1 MMRIWMAA
9 ALALLI
15 APGTGFAQTYPN
27 RPVRMVVP
35 WPAGGVADV
44 AARAVADG
52 MRETLGQPVIVD
64 NRPGASGKIGT
75 EFVARAAPDG
85 YTVLYTN
92 PSNQT
97 APAVVDPKIGFDP
110 VADFTPVALTAR
122 ATYFLVVNAKSPYK
136 TAKELIAAARANP
149 GKMNIANAGIGSV
162 SHFALAMFLT
172 SAHID
177 VVQVVY
183 KGEGPAVN
191 DLLGGALQMMV
202 MTGAKPFVDDGR
214 LRALATMSPKPWFN
228 LPNVPPMAEA
238 ADLPGFSFVGWQGIV
253 GPAQLPAQVR
263 DKLNA
268 AANAALRAPRVHSIF
283 NEAGI
288 LEAGG
293 APQELEQTIKNDVVT
308 FRKVIADAHLTF
320 NQ

>member
-1 MMRIWMAA
+1 MTATVALLMATGA
-9 ALALLI
+9 AL
-15 APGTGFAQTYPN
+15 AQTYPD
-27 RPVRMVVP
+27 RPVRMIVP

-44 AARAVADG
+44 AARVIADG

-75 EFVARAAPDG
+75 EFVARSTPDG
-85 YTVLYTN
+85 YTILYSN

-110 VADFTPVALTAR
+110 VADFTSVALTAR
-122 ATYFLVVNAKSPYK
+122 SSYFLVVNSNAPYK
-136 TAKELIAAARANP
+136 TAKELIAAARAKP
-149 GKMNIANAGIGSV
+149 GQMNIANAGVGSV

-191 DLLGGALQMMV
+191 DLLAGALQMMV

-228 LPNVPPMAEA
+228 LPDVPPMAEA

-253 GPAQLPAQVR
+253 GPAQLPPAVR
-263 DKLNA
+263 DRLNA
-268 AANAALRAPRVHSIF
+268 AANAALRAPRVQSVIT
-283 NEAGI
+283 EAG
-288 LEAGG
+288 LQTAGG
-293 APQELEQTIKNDVVT
+293 APQELEAIVKNDVVT
-308 FRKVIADAHLTF
+308 FRKVITDAHLTF
-320 NQ
+320 TQ

>member
-1 MMRIWMAA
+1 MMRLWITAM
-9 ALALLI
+9 LALLA
-15 APGTGFAQTYPN
+15 APGAAQAQDYPS
-27 RPVRMVVP
+27 RPVRMIVP

-52 MRETLGQPVIVD
+52 MREPLGQPVIVD

-75 EFVARAAPDG
+75 EFVARSAPDG
-85 YTVLYTN
+85 YTLLYTN

-122 ATYFLVVNAKSPYK
+122 ASYFLVVNSKSPYM
-136 TAKELIAAARANP
+136 TAKELIAAARAKP
-149 GKMNIANAGIGSV
+149 GQMNIANAGVGSV

-191 DLLGGALQMMV
+191 DLLAGALQMMV

-253 GPAQLPAQVR
+253 GPARLPAQIR
-263 DKLNA
+263 DRLNA
-268 AANAALRAPRVHSIF
+268 AANAALHAPRVQSVF
-283 NEAGI
+283 SEAGI
-288 LEAGG
+288 QTAGG
-293 APQELEQTIKNDVVT
+293 SPQEIEDTIKNDVVT

-320 NQ
+320 N

>member
-1 MMRIWMAA
+1 MIRTLTAVTAALLTAA
-9 ALALLI
+9 AA
-15 APGTGFAQTYPN
+15 ASAQSYPT
-27 RPVRMVVP
+27 RPVHMIVP

-52 MRETLGQPVIVD
+52 MREPLGQPVIID

-75 EFVARAAPDG
+75 EFVARSAPDG
-85 YTVLYTN
+85 YTLLYTN

-122 ATYFLVVNAKSPYK
+122 ASYFLVVNANSPYR
-136 TAKELIAAARANP
+136 TAKELIAAARARP
-149 GKMNIANAGIGSV
+149 GQMNIANAGVGSV

-172 SAHID
+172 SARID

-191 DLLGGALQMMV
+191 DLLAGALQMMV

-228 LPNVPPMAEA
+228 LPDVPPMAEA
-238 ADLPGFSFVGWQGIV
+238 ADLPGFSFIGWQGIV
-253 GPAQLPAQVR
+253 GPARLPAEIR
-263 DKLNA
+263 DRLNA
-268 AANAALRAPRVHSIF
+268 AANAALRAQRVQSVF

-288 LEAGG
+288 QTAGG
-293 APQELEQTIKNDVVT
+293 PPQELEQLVNNDVAT

-320 NQ
+320 N

>member
-1 MMRIWMAA
+1 MRILAA
-9 ALALLI
+9 ATLAVLM
-15 APGTGFAQTYPN
+15 APGMALAQAYPN
-27 RPVRMVVP
+27 RTVRMIVP

-44 AARAVADG
+44 AARAVAEG
-52 MRETLGQPVIVD
+52 MRESLGQPVIVD

-75 EFVARAAPDG
+75 EFVARSAPDG
-85 YTVLYTN
+85 YTILYTN

-110 VADFTPVALTAR
+110 VADFTPVVQAAR

-136 TAKELIAAARANP
+136 TAKELIAAARAQP
-149 GKMNIANAGIGSV
+149 GKLNIANAGVGSV

-172 SAHID
+172 SAHIN

-191 DLLGGALQMMV
+191 DLLGGAIQMMV

-214 LRALATMSPKPWFN
+214 LRALATMSPTPWFN
-228 LPNVPPMAEA
+228 LPDVPPMAKA
-238 ADLPGFSFVGWQGIV
+238 ADLPGFSFLGWQGIV
-253 GPAQLPAQVR
+253 GPAQLPPPVR

-268 AANAALRAPRVHSIF
+268 AANAALRSPRVQSVF
-283 NEAGI
+283 NQAGI
-288 LEAGG
+288 QVAGG
-293 APQELEQTIKNDVVT
+293 SPQEFEATIKNDVAT
-308 FRKVIADAHLTF
+308 LRKVMADAHLTF